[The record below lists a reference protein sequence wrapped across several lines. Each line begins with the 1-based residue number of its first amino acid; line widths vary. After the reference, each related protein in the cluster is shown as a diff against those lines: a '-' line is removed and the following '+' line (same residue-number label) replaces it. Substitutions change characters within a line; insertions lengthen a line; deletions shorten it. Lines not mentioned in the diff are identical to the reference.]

1 MLCFVD
7 FKLIKT
13 ENKMIYETLQILKE
27 QLEKY
32 FTEIGL
38 GKIIALDN
46 IALWGSGDNNDEKK
60 VEGKVVL
67 SLLKIEEETTMKN
80 TPHFEVKDNKT
91 AYKNQPVN
99 LNLYLL
105 ISANCDTY
113 DKSLRSISKIIEYF
127 QGKKVFTSTNT
138 VYNRNNIAFE
148 ELNYFRFN
156 LELFSP
162 SFEEQ
167 NHIWGTLGGRQL
179 PSVIYKIQLVQIDKD
194 KKLASSEVITHI
206 GGNLND
212 LQQ

>member
-1 MLCFVD
+1 LLCFVD